1 MSQQFKLA
9 RYDKARS
16 ALAACVSVDEVKDW
30 ADRAAAM
37 QAYGRMANDRSLQVD
52 AAEIRLR
59 AERRLGEM
67 LVAAKA
73 AGQLA
78 SGARIAGARPGANDG
93 SSAVVTADHRPTLAE
108 AGISKDLSAR
118 AQKLAAVPDAEF
130 EAELAAKRERDLQDG
145 ARVSARLEAAGA
157 RELER
162 RAAQQQPEDVTD
174 AVIEPRTILEQAS
187 MYGHELDRIGAL
199 VGEPS
204 RMRVAAAV
212 EKALRHGGRRAA

>member
-73 AGQLA
+73 AGGLNPA
-78 SGARIAGARPGANDG
+78 STLKRGP
-93 SSAVVTADHRPTLAE
+93 VVVAHDHGEESRVTLAE

-130 EAELAAKRERDLQDG
+130 EEIGRASCRER
-145 ARVSARLEAAGA
+145 VSS
-157 RELER
+157 
-162 RAAQQQPEDVTD
+162 PV
-174 AVIEPRTILEQAS
+174 
-187 MYGHELDRIGAL
+187 
-199 VGEPS
+199 
-204 RMRVAAAV
+204 
-212 EKALRHGGRRAA
+212 